1 VYTVGEKV
9 CDIKNYVKLYT
20 ALLQFIFPNIT
31 FPSTFQ
37 FLTIMVQDL
46 RCSQWWEFIIWFE
59 LGLHIVWYIHGYE
72 CSGGAFWV
80 CLHRPSDDDS
90 SRSRPNHLCWPF
102 RLHGPI

>member
-46 RCSQWWEFIIWFE
+46 RCSQWWEFI
-59 LGLHIVWYIHGYE
+59 
-72 CSGGAFWV
+72 
-80 CLHRPSDDDS
+80 
-90 SRSRPNHLCWPF
+90 
-102 RLHGPI
+102 